1 MESLIIGGLAGAISR
16 TLTAPIELL
25 KIQQQNKF
33 IPNTTLYDVIKNEG
47 ITGLWKGNFS
57 NCIRIIPQM
66 GINYSTYTNIKDT
79 LENINSKSVYDNKKN
94 IIPLISGGISGATA
108 ITLVYP
114 LETVRSILS
123 LQTCKEHYKGIINVL
138 YKIPTK
144 QLYNGLNMSL
154 IGFVPYNA
162 LNFMFFNYYNNLF
175 SDFFLEKDVKNRL
188 CSGGLAGVSAVTI
201 TYPTDLIR
209 RRLQIQGVFN
219 NNDVPKYN
227 GIKDCAKQII
237 KKEGVRGLYKGL
249 NACYIKIF
257 PANAIQFLVIG
268 ICNEYLKYT

>member
-1 MESLIIGGLAGAISR
+1 MENLIIGGLAGAISR

-57 NCIRIIPQM
+57 NCIRIFPQM
-66 GINYSTYTNIKDT
+66 GINYSVFNNVKKN
-79 LENINSKSVYDNKKN
+79 LENINSKTEYDNKKN
-94 IIPLISGGISGATA
+94 IIPLISGGVSGATA
-108 ITLVYP
+108 MTLVYP

-123 LQTCKEHYKGIINVL
+123 LQTCKEQYKGIFDVL
-138 YKIPTK
+138 YKVPTK

-162 LNFMFFNYYNNLF
+162 LNFMFFYYYNTLF
-175 SDFFLEKDVKNRL
+175 SGLFLEKYVMNKL
-188 CSGGLAGVSAVTI
+188 CSGGLAGVSAVSI

-209 RRLQIQGVFN
+209 RRLQLQGVFN
-219 NNDVPKYN
+219 NTTVPKYN
-227 GIKDCAKQII
+227 GIKDCVKQII

-257 PANAIQFLVIG
+257 PANAIQFIVIG
-268 ICNEYLKYT
+268 ICNGYSYE